1 MDAAGVSMAKVLYFF
16 VFLVVAFGL
25 YVRLTPSSAARWH
38 APVEGGDALSAG
50 GIRKVLPGQSG
61 QLATLVAIIE
71 KEPRTWLL
79 AGSLAEGRLTFV
91 TRSRL
96 WGFPDYATVETRGE
110 DLVIYSRLR
119 FGRSDLGVNSARVA
133 RWIAGL

>member
-1 MDAAGVSMAKVLYFF
+1 MSMAKVAY
-16 VFLVVAFGL
+16 FLVFALVAFGL
-25 YVRLTPSSAARWH
+25 YVRLAPSSVARWH
-38 APVEGGDALSAG
+38 VPIEGGDAAFAG
-50 GIRKVLPGQSG
+50 GLRKVLPGQGG
-61 QLATLVAIIE
+61 QLPTLVAIIE
-71 KEPRTWLL
+71 KEARTRLL

-96 WGFPDYATVETRGE
+96 WGFPDYATLEARAE

>member
-1 MDAAGVSMAKVLYFF
+1 MAKALYFL

-25 YVRLTPSSAARWH
+25 YVRLAPSSVARWH
-38 APVEGGDALSAG
+38 VPVEGGDASFEG
-50 GIRKVLPGQSG
+50 GLRKVLPGQSG
-61 QLATLVAIIE
+61 QLAALVAIME
-71 KEPRTWLL
+71 KEPRTRRL

-96 WGFPDYATVETRGE
+96 WGFPDYATVEARGE

-133 RWIAGL
+133 RWIDGL